1 MNRTFQLV
9 QKVTGF
15 VLLILII
22 FSLLM
27 GKFSVGLIFCY
38 IGISIYNG
46 IRAFEYLNAN
56 QLKKALLY
64 SILSIGFF
72 LIFIFSL

>member
-27 GKFSVGLIFCY
+27 EKFSVSLIFCY

-46 IRAFEYLNAN
+46 VRAFEYLNAN
-56 QLKKALLY
+56 QLKKH
-64 SILSIGFF
+64 FF
-72 LIFIFSL
+72 TQFFRLDSS

>member
-27 GKFSVGLIFCY
+27 EKFSVSLIFCY

-46 IRAFEYLNAN
+46 VRAFEYLNAN